1 MIPVCEPLIGEREI
15 ELVLDCLRTGWVS
28 SAGPYLE
35 RFETEWAAY
44 CGMAHGIAVSNGT
57 TALDIAV
64 RLLNLQPGDEV
75 IMPTFT
81 IISCAQ
87 AVITN
92 GGRPV
97 LVDSDP
103 RNWQMEVAQLA
114 AKITARTK
122 AIMVVHLYGH
132 PADMDP
138 ILSLARKHK
147 LVVIEDAAETHGAEY
162 KGRRCGG
169 LGDISTFSFYAN
181 KLITTGEGGMVLTQ
195 RADLADRA
203 RSLRNLCFEQ
213 ERRFLHRELGHNY
226 RLTNLQAALGVAQL
240 ERLEEIIAQKRQ
252 IAKMYTERLQGL
264 ANLQLPF
271 EEEWAKN
278 VYWVY
283 GLVVAEE
290 TGLHALDLANR
301 LAERD
306 IQTRPFFLGMH
317 EQPVFQQM
325 GLFEDESYPV
335 AERLARQGLY
345 LPNGLTLKEQDI
357 DYICETVRDCL
368 GTRRR

>member
-35 RFETEWAAY
+35 QFETEWAAY

-87 AVITN
+87 AVIAN
-92 GGRPV
+92 GGLPV

-103 RNWQMEVAQLA
+103 QNWLMDVNQIA
-114 AKITARTK
+114 AKITACTK
-122 AIMVVHLYGH
+122 AIMVVHIYGH

-138 ILSLARKHK
+138 ILSLARKYK

-195 RADLADRA
+195 RADLAERA

-213 ERRFLHRELGHNY
+213 
-226 RLTNLQAALGVAQL
+226 
-240 ERLEEIIAQKRQ
+240 
-252 IAKMYTERLQGL
+252 
-264 ANLQLPF
+264 
-271 EEEWAKN
+271 
-278 VYWVY
+278 
-283 GLVVAEE
+283 
-290 TGLHALDLANR
+290 
-301 LAERD
+301 
-306 IQTRPFFLGMH
+306 
-317 EQPVFQQM
+317 
-325 GLFEDESYPV
+325 
-335 AERLARQGLY
+335 
-345 LPNGLTLKEQDI
+345 
-357 DYICETVRDCL
+357 
-368 GTRRR
+368 